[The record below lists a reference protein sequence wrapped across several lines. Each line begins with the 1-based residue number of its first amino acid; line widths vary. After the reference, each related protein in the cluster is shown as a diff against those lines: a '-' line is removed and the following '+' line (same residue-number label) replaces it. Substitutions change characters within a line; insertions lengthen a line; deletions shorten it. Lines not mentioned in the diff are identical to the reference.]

1 MQAMHCGP
9 PTLRGNSVPLLL
21 GHRGARRYAAENTIP
36 AFELAL
42 EHGCD
47 GFECD
52 VRATA
57 DGQAVICHDPRLAG
71 CTIAQTCHDG
81 LLERAP
87 NLASLAE
94 VLERFA
100 GRCYLYLE
108 IKVAGLEG
116 CVLRLLEANLPQRG
130 FVVAS
135 FLPEVIEA
143 FAFHAR
149 GAGVPLGFICDE
161 PHELVRWPHLPVQ
174 IVMPKHTLITPGL
187 VQELH
192 ANGKQVFT
200 WTVNHE
206 REMHAVAAA
215 GVDGLV
221 SDDTALLP
229 RVLRK

>member
-1 MQAMHCGP
+1 MDSSGP
-9 PTLRGNSVPLLL
+9 TPFHYSVPLLL

-57 DGQAVICHDPRLAG
+57 DGQAVICHDPLLAG
-71 CTIAQTCHDG
+71 CTIGQTCHHG
-81 LLERAP
+81 LLQRAP
-87 NLASLAE
+87 NLTSLAE

-116 CVLRLLEANLPQRG
+116 CVLRLLEEHPPQRG

-143 FAFHAR
+143 FASHAR
-149 GAGVPLGFICDE
+149 GADAPLGLICDE
-161 PHELVRWPHLPVQ
+161 RRELVRWRDLPVQ
-174 IVMPKHTLITPGL
+174 VVMPKHTLITPGL
-187 VQELH
+187 VQKLH
-192 ANGKQVFT
+192 ANGKQVFA

-206 REMHAVAAA
+206 REMHAAASA

-229 RVLRK
+229 RLLRK